1 MGSFGAVP
9 VAYGE
14 RVLQRCRVIDE
25 RAARAAQH
33 DAAAYER
40 NRLVGH
46 AERQPRVL
54 LSEDEIE
61 KAALGLTIAA
71 LDRWD

>member
-1 MGSFGAVP
+1 
-9 VAYGE
+9 
-14 RVLQRCRVIDE
+14 
-25 RAARAAQH
+25 
-33 DAAAYER
+33 
-40 NRLVGH
+40 
-46 AERQPRVL
+46 VL